1 MSKKRFIWQR
11 RLSAGLSV
19 LLCLSMLPVAALAE
33 EPDGSED
40 ALRNTAVEKVDT
52 EIIENTTDNDAVV
65 EDAIVEN
72 AVITEKTGL
81 LGVLFFETVEK
92 LQFFRQSVF

>member
-33 EPDGSED
+33 EPDSL
-40 ALRNTAVEKVDT
+40 ACVVDLNQQWT
-52 EIIENTTDNDAVV
+52 ME
-65 EDAIVEN
+65 
-72 AVITEKTGL
+72 
-81 LGVLFFETVEK
+81 
-92 LQFFRQSVF
+92 